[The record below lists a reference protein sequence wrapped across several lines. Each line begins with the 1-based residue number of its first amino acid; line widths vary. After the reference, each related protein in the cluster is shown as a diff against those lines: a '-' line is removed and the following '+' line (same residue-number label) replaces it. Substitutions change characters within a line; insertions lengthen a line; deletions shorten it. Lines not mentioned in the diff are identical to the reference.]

1 MLRLVIDIMQQSWTT
16 VFCYPTVG
24 WGNRKMAKKLTQL
37 SIEKIKPAAVRREIP
52 DAGQPGLYLI
62 VQPNGK
68 RSWAVRYRFS
78 GQPRKYTLPGF
89 PSLPVAHKLARAA
102 LDAVA
107 DGRDPAAEKR
117 AAAHGAGG
125 DLFKTVAADF
135 FKHHVQA
142 KNGPRYTRETE
153 RMLDK
158 DVLPSWGEKRI
169 QDISKRDVLEL
180 LRAIQD
186 RGGGLTA
193 NRVLSV
199 VKRLFNWCIEQD
211 ILAASPGASVKRPLP
226 ETSRERVLT
235 DDEILRLWQP
245 LDRVEGPFG
254 PFAKLLLLTG
264 LRRTEVAGMTWTELD
279 LDKAL
284 WMLPGTRTKNGR
296 PHEVPLSEAAL
307 AILKA
312 LPRLGPYVVST
323 DGSKPLGGY
332 SRGKALI
339 DKAIRYANL
348 HISHWTFHDL
358 RRTAASGMA
367 RLGIQVHVTEAV
379 LNHKSGS
386 IKGVAAIYNRYDY
399 AAEKRSALEAW
410 ARFVLSLQRPADNI
424 VRLPQKS

>member
-1 MLRLVIDIMQQSWTT
+1 
-16 VFCYPTVG
+16 
-24 WGNRKMAKKLTQL
+24 
-37 SIEKIKPAAVRREIP
+37 
-52 DAGQPGLYLI
+52 
-62 VQPNGK
+62 
-68 RSWAVRYRFS
+68 
-78 GQPRKYTLPGF
+78 
-89 PSLPVAHKLARAA
+89 
-102 LDAVA
+102 
-107 DGRDPAAEKR
+107 
-117 AAAHGAGG
+117 
-125 DLFKTVAADF
+125 
-135 FKHHVQA
+135 
-142 KNGPRYTRETE
+142 
-153 RMLDK
+153 
-158 DVLPSWGEKRI
+158 
-169 QDISKRDVLEL
+169 
-180 LRAIQD
+180 
-186 RGGGLTA
+186 
-193 NRVLSV
+193 
-199 VKRLFNWCIEQD
+199 
-211 ILAASPGASVKRPLP
+211 
-226 ETSRERVLT
+226 
-235 DDEILRLWQP
+235 
-245 LDRVEGPFG
+245 VEGRFG

-264 LRRTEVAGMTWTELD
+264 QRRTEVAGMTWTELD

>member
-1 MLRLVIDIMQQSWTT
+1 
-16 VFCYPTVG
+16 
-24 WGNRKMAKKLTQL
+24 MAKKLTQL
-37 SIEKIKPAAVRREIP
+37 SIEKIKPATVRREIP

-102 LDAVA
+102 LNAVA

-153 RMLDK
+153 RMLAK
-158 DVLPSWGEKRI
+158 DVLPSWGDKRI

-235 DDEILRLWQP
+235 DDEILRLWQA
-245 LDRVEGPFG
+245 LDRVDGPFG

-264 LRRTEVAGMTWTELD
+264 QRRSEVSGMTWDELD

-284 WMLPGTRTKNGR
+284 WTLPGTRTKNGR
-296 PHEVPLSEAAL
+296 PHAVPLSEPAVG
-307 AILKA
+307 IISA
-312 LPRLGPYVVST
+312 LPRLGTYVISA

-332 SRGKALI
+332 SRGRI
-339 DKAIRYANL
+339 AIARAM
-348 HISHWTFHDL
+348 SEPMAPWTFHDL
-358 RRTAASGMA
+358 RRTVASGMA
-367 RLGIQVHVTEAV
+367 RLGVAVHVTEAV

-399 AAEKRSALEAW
+399 ATEKRSALEAW
-410 ARFVLSLQRPADNI
+410 SRHVFSLFQDKTTNVVPFRA
-424 VRLPQKS
+424 